1 MIQAITLAAI
11 AVAQNPVFT
20 EVTTTRQ
27 NAHVDPALSVW
38 GWEVPVYLFIGGIVA
53 GLMFLHSVVI
63 LLRREEKY
71 PTAAHILPLL
81 ATPMLGLGLL
91 FLFLDLEYKAH
102 VFSFYTSFQLYS
114 PMSWGSWILLV
125 IFGVGGL
132 QFFYALATLNTFRK
146 TALGKWG
153 IWNKVEKLPELTR
166 RKLAWTGLVLAIAL
180 GIYTGL
186 LLASLTA
193 RPLWNSALVG
203 PMFLV
208 SGLSTGTA
216 LTILLARSKAEH
228 AVLERFDLVLIFGEL
243 TIILMWLG
251 ALAHGSDVSEHA
263 VANLLG
269 GSYSAA
275 FWSLVVVL
283 GLVVPAILETQSL
296 RGRWPTTVI
305 APALVL
311 VGGLALRLI
320 LVQAGQTHGY
330 GV

>member
-1 MIQAITLAAI
+1 M
-11 AVAQNPVFT
+11 QNPVFI
-20 EVTTTRQ
+20 ETTSTRM
-27 NAHVDPALSVW
+27 NAHVDPALTVW
-38 GWEVPVYLFIGGIVA
+38 GWEVPLYLFLGGIVA
-53 GLMFLHSVVI
+53 GLMFLHSVVV

-71 PTAAHILPLL
+71 PTAAKLLPLL
-81 ATPMLGLGLL
+81 ATPLLGFGLL

-102 VFSFYTSFQLYS
+102 VLRFYTSFQFFS
-114 PMSWGSWILLV
+114 PMSWGSWILLL
-125 IFGVGGL
+125 IFAVGGV
-132 QFFYALATLNTFRK
+132 QFSYAAAKHNAFRK
-146 TALGKWG
+146 TAVGKWKL
-153 IWNKVEKLPELTR
+153 WTKVEKLPTFWR
-166 RKLAWTGLVLAIAL
+166 RKLAWSSLILAIAL

-216 LTILLARSKAEH
+216 LTILLARNKAEH
-228 AVLERFDLVLIFGEL
+228 SILERFDLVLIFGEL

-251 ALAHGSDVSEHA
+251 GLAHGSDVSEQA
-263 VANLLG
+263 VHSLLG
-269 GSYSAA
+269 GPYTAA
-275 FWSLVVVL
+275 FWSIVIVL
-283 GLVVPAILETQSL
+283 GLIVPAILETQSL
-296 RGRWPTTVI
+296 RRRWPTTVI

-320 LVQAGQTHGY
+320 LVQAGQTLGY